1 MSKLKFFL
9 LALLFA
15 IVAAFSYAY
24 YYFYVEEVS
33 DYYLLNIVIPQEN
46 PTKPQIQLDRMQNC
60 GSDSL
65 EIVRVTSLVKSK
77 KIFYLNEL
85 KKENAKQF
93 ANDSYEALSHK
104 IMLKVLN
111 EAIQSLN
118 FLISIKHTR
127 SYKDEELINNLIKSN
142 GNMDKIETYLSKE
155 KIKFSIQQISP
166 SF

>member
-104 IMLKVLN
+104 IML
-111 EAIQSLN
+111 
-118 FLISIKHTR
+118 
-127 SYKDEELINNLIKSN
+127 
-142 GNMDKIETYLSKE
+142 
-155 KIKFSIQQISP
+155 
-166 SF
+166 